1 MSSYNRNLLKKLG
14 LPIACVAMFFVVGG
28 HWAVIQSVA
37 WTQMLWTYALESDS
51 IVDAVEKTFDGQHPC
66 KLCVG
71 IAKTQK
77 DQGKNP
83 ILAAA
88 KKVEAFAATFQH
100 RLVEPRCNTFSY
112 PAAADSRVLPRSDQP
127 DVPVPIAA

>member
-1 MSSYNRNLLKKLG
+1 MNSSVRTILKKLG

-37 WTQMLWTYALESDS
+37 WTQMLWTYALESES
-51 IVDAVEKTFDGQHPC
+51 IADAVEKTFDGQHPC

-83 ILAAA
+83 MLAAA

-100 RLVEPRCNTFSY
+100 RLVEPRCDTFSY
-112 PAAADSRVLPRSDQP
+112 PVAADSRVLPRSDQP
-127 DVPVPIAA
+127 DVPVPMAA

>member
-1 MSSYNRNLLKKLG
+1 MNASIRTILKKLG

-28 HWAVIQSVA
+28 HWAVIQGIA

-83 ILAAA
+83 MLAAA
-88 KKVEAFAATFQH
+88 KKVDAFAAPFQH
-100 RLVEPRCNTFSY
+100 RLSEPKCDEFSY
-112 PAAADSRVLPRSDQP
+112 PAAADSRALPRTDQP